1 MKDVKLKTLVKS
13 AKKDAQELITKQI
26 SESLN
31 NISIDLDQK
40 SKKLRKSIKKG
51 SKKLAKNLI
60 EKFQYKKSAFKKK
73 DTQPELIDVVDKV
86 KAIAEIDVKPPL
98 AKRTV
103 SKKPSTQVATK
114 PLVNKQISKKPLT
127 QDAPKPDTE
136 IANNPEE

>member
-1 MKDVKLKTLVKS
+1 MKDVKLKTLIKS
-13 AKKDAQELITKQI
+13 AKKDAQALIIKQLSIALKDI
-26 SESLN
+26 SL
-31 NISIDLDQK
+31 DLDQK

-51 SKKLAKNLI
+51 SKKLAKKLI
-60 EKFQYKKSAFKKK
+60 EKFQYKKSSFNRK

-127 QDAPKPDTE
+127 QNAPKPETE

>member
-1 MKDVKLKTLVKS
+1 MKDVKLKTLIKS
-13 AKKDAQELITKQI
+13 AKKDAQALIIKQLSIALKDI
-26 SESLN
+26 SL
-31 NISIDLDQK
+31 DLDQK

>member
-1 MKDVKLKTLVKS
+1 MKDVKLKTLIKS
-13 AKKDAQELITKQI
+13 AKKDAQALIIKQLSIALKDI
-26 SESLN
+26 SL
-31 NISIDLDQK
+31 DLDQK

-127 QDAPKPDTE
+127 QNAPKPETE